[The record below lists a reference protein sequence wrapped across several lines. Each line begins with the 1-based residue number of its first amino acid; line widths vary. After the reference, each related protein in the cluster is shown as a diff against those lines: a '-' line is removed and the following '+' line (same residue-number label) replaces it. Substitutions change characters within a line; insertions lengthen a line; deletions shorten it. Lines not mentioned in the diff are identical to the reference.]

1 LGATGHA
8 ARRRFEAIHGFEAI
22 HDDEAAMLDGF
33 KAMRAS
39 LEAMQQAS
47 GQSGWMAFSRLV
59 LRAIDLPP
67 PNNRAMAR
75 GLGEGGDGQRRIRA
89 TGFTARATC

>member
-1 LGATGHA
+1 
-8 ARRRFEAIHGFEAI
+8 
-22 HDDEAAMLDGF
+22 
-33 KAMRAS
+33 
-39 LEAMQQAS
+39 
-47 GQSGWMAFSRLV
+47 MAFSRLV